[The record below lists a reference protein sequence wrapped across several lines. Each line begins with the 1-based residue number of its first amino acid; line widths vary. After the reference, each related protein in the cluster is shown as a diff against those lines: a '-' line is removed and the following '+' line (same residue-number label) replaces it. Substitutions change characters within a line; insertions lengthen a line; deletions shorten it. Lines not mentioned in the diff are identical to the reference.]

1 MIKIPKADFIKE
13 HKHLIALLEKYNK
26 PELTKEAKDQS
37 EELKKVIGGKNELVK
52 KKYPDNYSNEV
63 ETILDDMTI
72 GDEMV
77 LAGSASLRSQQY
89 ASDFDGFEI
98 VNLTKDTVKQF
109 QSIIKK
115 LQKPNIFI
123 TDIKSGEIPQMKVID
138 DEYDYEVSKEKIGIL
153 LKHNLISKEEAKEAL
168 EILPKKANE
177 YDLIKARDKI
187 KFHILRWS
195 PKEVLE
201 NKKKLRN
208 GMTITLEET
217 FKQPALTKLDV
228 VALIEKN
235 RYAEFSMI
243 YDFGKY
249 KETNSDMLKSI
260 EEDYKKYM
268 VIGNYFKALKRL
280 FSLAKIENNKKEI
293 ERLNEILNSDLGKL
307 NLVIGDID
315 TLQTVLDEE
324 SDLETIK
331 YEIDQ
336 FKNRLSKI
344 YTIDSYLKI
353 EPKILEKIKAIE
365 HILDRK
371 KLKDILEEIA
381 EELNNVLQKEAKKFI

>member
-13 HKHLIALLEKYNK
+13 HKHLISLLEKYNK
-26 PELTKEAKDQS
+26 PELKKEAKDQS

-52 KKYPDNYSNEV
+52 KKYPDNYSSEV
-63 ETILDDMTI
+63 ESILDDMTI
-72 GDEMV
+72 GDEMI

-98 VNLTKDTVKQF
+98 VKLTKDTVKHF

-138 DEYDYEVSKEKIGIL
+138 DEYDYEVSKEKIETL
-153 LKHNLISKEEAKEAL
+153 LKLNLISKEEAKEAL
-168 EILPKKANE
+168 EILPKKTNE

-208 GMTITLEET
+208 GITITLEET

-307 NLVIGDID
+307 YLVIGDID

-353 EPKILEKIKAIE
+353 EPLILKKIKSIE
-365 HILDRK
+365 HISDRK
-371 KLKDILEEIA
+371 KLKAILEVVA